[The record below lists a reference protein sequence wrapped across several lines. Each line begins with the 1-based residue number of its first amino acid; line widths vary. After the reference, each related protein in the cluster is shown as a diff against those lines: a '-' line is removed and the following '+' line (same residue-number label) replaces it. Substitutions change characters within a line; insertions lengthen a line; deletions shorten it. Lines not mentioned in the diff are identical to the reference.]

1 MVASSVP
8 LLRPLFSAAKKATL
22 THIGSS
28 SANTYELGSRGK
40 GSQAFA
46 YGNKSNKSTGLASS
60 SEENILPV
68 YGNKGE
74 VAVKEMDVEQGVIK
88 KEVQYQIK
96 YETESGSSEKTPQA
110 SRWDIF
116 SKGGAD

>member
-1 MVASSVP
+1 M
-8 LLRPLFSAAKKATL
+8 
-22 THIGSS
+22 
-28 SANTYELGSRGK
+28 
-40 GSQAFA
+40 
-46 YGNKSNKSTGLASS
+46 
-60 SEENILPV
+60 
-68 YGNKGE
+68 
-74 VAVKEMDVEQGVIK
+74 KEMEVEQGVIK